1 MSKATIKQVALE
13 AEVSTATV
21 SRVLNDSGFVSEEI
35 KSRVLDVV
43 NRLNYQPSA
52 IARSLKQD
60 KTFMIGVI
68 IPDISNPYFMG
79 ISRGIEDVVGPEG
92 FQLIFCSSDEN
103 PEKERQL
110 IQLLQEKRV
119 DAVVLATSGDNDSL
133 LERLADSGM
142 PIVLIDRKL
151 MSKEAGNKL
160 DLVAED
166 NIDGA
171 SRLTMKLLEAGHV
184 RIGVVNGP
192 SRVSTGRERYAGV
205 LKAMKE
211 FGLHA
216 KPLVFNGKDFSIE
229 DGVRAVRK
237 FLSEEERPT
246 AIISLNN
253 RMSLGVL
260 LEIVRSGLR
269 IPDDITVASFG
280 EVEAG
285 ALLKNPELYYM
296 DQRPYEMGRK
306 AGEILLRRIRK
317 DETQSD
323 KQLELFYNEIN
334 RLG

>member
-1 MSKATIKQVALE
+1 MSKATIKQVAAA

-21 SRVLNDSGFVSEEI
+21 SRVLNESDYVSEEI
-35 KSRVLDVV
+35 RERVMAAV

-79 ISRGIEDVVGPEG
+79 ISKGVEDVVGPEG
-92 FQLIFCSSDEN
+92 FQLMFCSSDEN
-103 PEKERQL
+103 PEKEKRL
-110 IQLLQEKRV
+110 LKLLQEKRV
-119 DAVVLATSGDNDSL
+119 DAIMLATSGGNDLMIKQLAES
-133 LERLADSGM
+133 RL
-142 PIVLIDRKL
+142 PIVLVDRKL
-151 MSKEAGNKL
+151 DSDEAGQNL

-166 NIDGA
+166 NTEGA
-171 SRLTMKLLEAGHV
+171 LRLTTRLLQDGHV

-192 SRVSTGRERYAGV
+192 TRSSTGRERYMGV

-211 FGLHA
+211 YGL
-216 KPLVFNGKDFSIE
+216 KSEPIVYNGDFSTE

-237 FLSEEERPT
+237 FISAEKPPT

-269 IPDDITVASFG
+269 IPGDMAVASFG

-285 ALLKNPELYYM
+285 PLLKESGLYYI
-296 DQRPYEMGRK
+296 DQHPYDMGVK
-306 AGEILLRRIRK
+306 AGEILLRRIR
-317 DETQSD
+317 DEEAKPIPVYEIFS
-323 KQLELFYNEIN
+323 NEVN
-334 RLG
+334 RLS